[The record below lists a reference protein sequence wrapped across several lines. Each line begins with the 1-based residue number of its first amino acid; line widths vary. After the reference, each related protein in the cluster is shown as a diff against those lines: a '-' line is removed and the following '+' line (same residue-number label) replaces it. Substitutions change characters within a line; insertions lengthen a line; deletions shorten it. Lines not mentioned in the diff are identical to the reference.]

1 MFYRSLLFVPGN
13 RPDRF
18 DKACAA
24 GADLVVI
31 DLEDAVGPNDK
42 DTARDAVIDWLS
54 NNDNPSVGVRINGVD
69 TREFPKDTQA
79 LAESGLSLPFVM
91 LPKPDTKADIQKAA
105 NALPDRLGTI
115 APVMESGMALLNAA
129 DIFSHERLD
138 MCLFGGVDFSADI
151 GSTLEWDALLTARS
165 TLAMAAAAHNVLVF
179 DVPYLDLRDPDGCET
194 ETRRVKDLGIPARS
208 AIHPAQIEPI
218 HKALSP
224 SADEINYAERLVAAY
239 EEAKGN
245 VALLDGKLIEA
256 PLMKK
261 AQRILAFKE

>member
-1 MFYRSLLFVPGN
+1 MYHRSLLFVPGN

-31 DLEDAVGPNDK
+31 DLEDAVGPADK

-54 NNDNPSVGVRINGVD
+54 QNKNPNVGIRINS
-69 TREFPKDTQA
+69 TQSEPYSDDVEA
-79 LAESGLSLPFVM
+79 LAASELELPFVM
-91 LPKPDTKADIQKAA
+91 LPKPDSKSDIDMVDV
-105 NALPDRLGTI
+105 ALPSRLGTI
-115 APVMESGMALLNAA
+115 APVMESGMALVNAA
-129 DIFSHERLD
+129 DIFSHSRID

-179 DVPYLDLRDPDGCET
+179 DVPYLDVRDPEGCEA
-194 ETRRVKDLGIPARS
+194 ETRRVKDLGIPARA

-224 SADEINYAERLVAAY
+224 SAEEVDYAERLVVAY
-239 EEAKGN
+239 REAKGN

-261 AQRILAFKE
+261 AERILAFKD

>member
-13 RPDRF
+13 RPERF

-42 DTARDAVIDWLS
+42 DTARAAVLDWLS
-54 NNDNPSVGVRINGVD
+54 KNDNPSVGVRINGVE
-69 TREFPKDTQA
+69 TAEFAKDTKA
-79 LAESGLSLPFVM
+79 LADSGLSLPFVM
-91 LPKPDTKADIQKAA
+91 LPKPDSKADIDKTAD
-105 NALPDRLGTI
+105 ALPERLGSI

-151 GSTLEWDALLTARS
+151 GSTLEWDALLLARS
-165 TLAMAAAAHNVLVF
+165 TLAIAAAAHNVLVF
-179 DVPYLDLRDPDGCET
+179 DVPYLDVRDPDGCEA

-208 AIHPAQIEPI
+208 AIHPAQITPI
-218 HKALSP
+218 HNALSP
-224 SADEINYAERLVAAY
+224 SAEEMDYATRLMAAY
-239 EEAKGN
+239 KESKGN

-256 PLMKK
+256 PLVKK
-261 AQRILAFKE
+261 AQRILAFKD

>member
-13 RPDRF
+13 RPERF

-31 DLEDAVGPNDK
+31 DLEDAVGPDDK
-42 DTARDAVIDWLS
+42 DTARASVLEWLS
-54 NNDNPSVGVRINGVD
+54 KNENPSVGVRINSVD
-69 TREFPKDTQA
+69 TPEFGNDTQA

-105 NALPDRLGTI
+105 NALPERLGTI
-115 APVMESGMALLNAA
+115 APVMESGMALINAA

-179 DVPYLDLRDPDGCET
+179 DVPYLDVRDSEGCEA
-194 ETRRVKDLGIPARS
+194 ETRRVKDIGIPARS
-208 AIHPAQIEPI
+208 AIHPAQIAPI
-218 HKALSP
+218 HRALSP
-224 SADEINYAERLVAAY
+224 SADEIDHARRLVAAY
-239 EEAKGN
+239 NEAKGN

-256 PLMKK
+256 PLLKK
-261 AQRILAFKE
+261 AERILAFKE

>member
-13 RPDRF
+13 RPERF

-42 DTARDAVIDWLS
+42 DTARSSVLEWLA
-54 NNDNPSVGVRINGVD
+54 NNENPSVGVRINGVN
-69 TREFPKDTQA
+69 TPEFAKDTQA
-79 LAESGLSLPFVM
+79 LADSGLSLPFVM

-105 NALPDRLGTI
+105 DALPERLGTI

-151 GSTLEWDALLTARS
+151 GSTLGWDALLVARS
-165 TLAMAAAAHNVLVF
+165 TLAIAAAAHNVLVF
-179 DVPYLDLRDPDGCET
+179 DVPYLDVRDPEGCEA
-194 ETRRVKDLGIPARS
+194 ETRGVKDLGISARS
-208 AIHPAQIEPI
+208 AIHPAQIDPI

-224 SADEINYAERLVAAY
+224 SAEEMDYAERLMKAY
-239 EEAKGN
+239 TESEGN

-256 PLMKK
+256 PLVKK